1 LDYAK
6 HFQDINERM
15 RHLKCYYP
23 FFRIYAYSSRN
34 NLEYDLPYIALS
46 VLILLIEKGK
56 LRGRSVKVDEIEEH
70 VKSMLDEMYPYHQ
83 MDSKQVTYVVLNA
96 LETDR
101 DGESYLFEHI
111 DPVRRKKDGHYVHLI
126 EYDVNNKAYQISDAG
141 LDFMISIKELP
152 EESKIS
158 VSLILFKKQ
167 IENGSFITALNTVRE
182 LNLEVLRK
190 KEKRQYLLEK
200 MLYGGPDVVEDYS
213 IFSEGV
219 FSQLQQEKILFDEV
233 RTTLFELTKNHEE
246 IINVSNK
253 KENEK
258 EFLILKQISTEIDRG
273 YLLHSGLLKDYTDLP
288 GEYERICRI
297 RVNSLFDRKWHFKEV
312 LENNVQLNYPNEV
325 HIIGMHPI
333 FLPKSPKSFSL
344 YKIFEPQIVSRKK
357 PEISETRQK
366 DEWSERK
373 LIDDTVD
380 ERQRN
385 NFRIYAHLLLEC
397 VEKHGG
403 DSTLESYLETV
414 EDALGSEALQNID
427 LIPFLFSLNIDVD
440 DLDGHASKNSQ
451 SSKKKEVN
459 VTLFDFNK
467 LKSSSHS
474 SRELILEAL
483 ILAHNTLG
491 LSSSNFIVTSFPDE
505 TVSIEKGFRA
515 YISNMKFMMK

>member
-1 LDYAK
+1 MDYAK

-15 RHLKCYYP
+15 RHLRCYYP

-46 VLILLIEKGK
+46 VLTLLIEKGK
-56 LRGRSVKVDEIEEH
+56 LRGRSVRVDEVEEH
-70 VKSMLDEMYPYHQ
+70 LKNLLDKMHPGHHI
-83 MDSKQVTYVVLNA
+83 DSKQVTYLILSI

-101 DGESYLFEHI
+101 DGESYLFEYM
-111 DPVRRKKDGHYVHLI
+111 DPIRKKRDGHYVNLI

-167 IENGSFITALNTVRE
+167 IENGSFVTALNTVRE

-200 MLYGGPDVVEDYS
+200 MLYGGSDVIEDYS

-253 KENEK
+253 NVKEK
-258 EFLILKQISTEIDRG
+258 DFLILKQISTELDRG

-288 GEYERICRI
+288 GEYEKICQI
-297 RVNSLFDRKWHFKEV
+297 RVNSLFDRKWHFKEI
-312 LENNVQLNYPNEV
+312 LENNVQLNYPSDV
-325 HIIGMHPI
+325 HIIGMHPM
-333 FLPKSPKSFSL
+333 FLPKSTKSFSL
-344 YKIFEPQIVSRKK
+344 YKIFEQQVVSRKK

-366 DEWSERK
+366 DEWSEKK
-373 LIDDTVD
+373 LIDGTVD

-385 NFRIYAHLLLEC
+385 NFRVYAHLLLEC

-414 EDALGSEALQNID
+414 EDILGPEALQNID

-440 DLDGHASKNSQ
+440 DLDVHASKNAQ
-451 SSKKKEVN
+451 SLKNKEVN
-459 VTLFDFNK
+459 VTQFDFNK
-467 LKSSSHS
+467 LKSSCHS
-474 SRELILEAL
+474 NCELILDAL
-483 ILAHNTLG
+483 LLAHETLG
-491 LSSSNFIVTSFPDE
+491 LLRSTFMVTSFPDE
-505 TVSIEKGFRA
+505 IISIKKGFSA
-515 YISNMKFMMK
+515 YISNMKFVMK